1 MNTFDK
7 IIKHTR
13 DTDGHY
19 NTSGFS
25 FYLYGLIKMIKP
37 SSVVEL
43 GTGLG
48 TTAFLAAQ
56 ACKENNKGKVV
67 TVDNGQD
74 TVYSNFSLPN
84 DFTKLQTEFKLD
96 NFLEFR
102 NINLDLTTLQGL
114 EDIPSIDIL
123 FNDID
128 CGPHYF
134 LTLLKW
140 ILPRVDKECYFIIDQ
155 GATYWPNYC
164 AVELTLPILNQGK
177 IPSILLDMIE
187 DKEQFK
193 SLLEK
198 FKFSV
203 QHILKGDTSDNLQ
216 DSFSVIKIEEN
227 NIGYRMI

>member
-1 MNTFDK
+1 MDNFNK
-7 IIKHTR
+7 IINYTK
-13 DTDGHY
+13 DTDSHY

-37 SSVVEL
+37 KSIVEL

-48 TTAFLAAQ
+48 TTSFLAAQ
-56 ACKENNKGKVV
+56 ACKENNKGKVI
-67 TVDNGQD
+67 TVDNSQD
-74 TVYSNFSLPN
+74 TIYNKFRLPN
-84 DFTKLQTEFKLD
+84 DFTKLQTEFKLEH
-96 NFLEFR
+96 FLEFR
-102 NINLDLTTLQGL
+102 NINLDLNTLQGL
-114 EDIPSIDIL
+114 EDIQTVDIL

-134 LTLLKW
+134 LTILNW
-140 ILPRVDKECYFIIDQ
+140 ILPRVNKECYFIIDQ

-164 AVELTLPILNQGK
+164 AIELTLPILNQGK
-177 IPSILLDMIE
+177 IPDILLSIID
-187 DKEQFK
+187 DREQFK

-203 QHILKGDTSDNLQ
+203 HHILKDETNDTLQ
-216 DSFSVIKIEEN
+216 DSFSIIKIEEN

>member
-1 MNTFDK
+1 MSSFDK

-13 DTDGHY
+13 GTDSHY

-37 SSVVEL
+37 TSVVEL
-43 GTGLG
+43 GTGVG
-48 TTAFLAAQ
+48 TTSFLAAQ
-56 ACKENNKGKVV
+56 ACKENNKGKVI

-74 TVYSNFSLPN
+74 TVYSKFSLPS
-84 DFTKLQTEFKLD
+84 DFVKLQSEFELD

-102 NINLDLTTLQGL
+102 NLNLNLHTLEGL
-114 EDIPSIDIL
+114 EDIRTVDIL

-140 ILPRVDKECYFIIDQ
+140 ILPRVNKECYFIIDQ

-164 AVELTLPILNQGK
+164 AIELTLPILNQGK
-177 IPSILLDMIE
+177 MPSILLDIVD
-187 DKEQFK
+187 DKEEFK
-193 SLLEK
+193 NLLEK

-203 QHILKGDTSDNLQ
+203 QHILKDETDDNLQ